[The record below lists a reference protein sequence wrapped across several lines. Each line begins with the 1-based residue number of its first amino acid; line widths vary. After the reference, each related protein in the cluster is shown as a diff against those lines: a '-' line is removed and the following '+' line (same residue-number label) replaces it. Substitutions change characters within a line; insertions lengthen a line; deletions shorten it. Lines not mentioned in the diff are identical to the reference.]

1 MKFYLLMII
10 FIFFVSCGSDSDT
23 NNTTSNNNGSSL
35 EIWNTAVAYWKLDE
49 ANSGIVSDHVGSN
62 NGSPFG
68 STLVFGNSGVK
79 GKAVSF
85 GGSGCLRIPANS
97 KFNSQIIT
105 AMAWVKTGNTL
116 IQNILS
122 FYNNP
127 AVPGADVNGWAVV
140 LTSVGKLSFWN
151 GNSFFN
157 SNTSSLN
164 DGNWHHV
171 AAVANNTSLDLYID
185 GALDRSHTIVPIA
198 AYTGPGAIAADG
210 ECAQKF
216 IGSIDEVAV
225 WNTSLTAQ
233 DIQDV
238 YNEQKP

>member
-49 ANSGIVSDHVGSN
+49 ANSGIVSDHV
-62 NGSPFG
+62 
-68 STLVFGNSGVK
+68 
-79 GKAVSF
+79 
-85 GGSGCLRIPANS
+85 
-97 KFNSQIIT
+97 
-105 AMAWVKTGNTL
+105 
-116 IQNILS
+116 
-122 FYNNP
+122 
-127 AVPGADVNGWAVV
+127 
-140 LTSVGKLSFWN
+140 
-151 GNSFFN
+151 
-157 SNTSSLN
+157 
-164 DGNWHHV
+164 

-185 GALDRSHTIVPIA
+185 GALDGSHTIVPIA